1 MNNDEKKTLPSQTN
15 APAQHTEKMLLERLQ
30 KSATPDEY
38 FRWLLFIVGYY
49 RGMDRLN
56 AAKALLQRFVAT
68 SENHEHRVHCFLA
81 LGQIATDEKELES
94 AVKHFNAALELEPA
108 AAKVKYVL
116 YNNIGYCLNALGHYP
131 DGERHC
137 RKALEIDWVRAS
149 AYRNLGVSFHG
160 QSNLLGAA
168 WALAEAAK
176 ADPADDRARVL
187 MTKLLTDNPALFTR
201 CPWVTDVLDPSAT
214 TMIASNAG
222 M

>member
-1 MNNDEKKTLPSQTN
+1 MNNDEKKTLASQTN

-30 KSATPDEY
+30 KSSTPDEY

-49 RGMDRLN
+49 RGIDQLN
-56 AAKALLQRFVAT
+56 AAKALLQRFVGT
-68 SENHEHRVHCFLA
+68 SENNEHRVHGFLA

-94 AVKHFNAALELEPA
+94 AVKQFTAALELAPV

-116 YNNIGYCLNALGHYP
+116 HNNLGYCLNALGRYP

-149 AYRNLGVSFHG
+149 AYRNLGVSFQG
-160 QSNLLGAA
+160 QSNPLGAA

-176 ADPADDRARVL
+176 ADPADDRARVI
-187 MTKLLTDNPALFTR
+187 MTKLLVDNPALITR
-201 CPWVTDVLDPSAT
+201 CPWVTDVLDPSGT
-214 TMIASNAG
+214 PMIASNAG